1 MKREQFQIEYVFDKV
16 SRNSLWNHLTTV
28 PGLSAWFAEKVD
40 IEDNIYNFQWNKTLE
55 QAEVLEQKQSVSIR
69 YRWVDDEA
77 PYYFQFSIQEFEL
90 TGATVL
96 EITDFAE
103 ADEIVDAINLW
114 NTQIEA
120 LKRTLGI

>member
-28 PGLSAWFAEKVD
+28 TGLSAWFAEKVE

-103 ADEIVDAINLW
+103 AEEKVDAINLW

>member
-28 PGLSAWFAEKVD
+28 TGLSAWFAEKVE
-40 IEDNIYNFQWNKTLE
+40 IENNIYNFQWNKTLE

-103 ADEIVDAINLW
+103 AEEKVDAINLW

>member
-1 MKREQFQIEYVFDKV
+1 M
-16 SRNSLWNHLTTV
+16 
-28 PGLSAWFAEKVD
+28 
-40 IEDNIYNFQWNKTLE
+40 
-55 QAEVLEQKQSVSIR
+55 LEQKQSVSIR

>member
-28 PGLSAWFAEKVD
+28 TGLSAWFAEKVE
-40 IEDNIYNFQWNKTLE
+40 IEGNIYNFQWNKTLE
-55 QAEVLEQKQSVSIR
+55 QAEVLEQKQSISIR

-77 PYYFQFSIQEFEL
+77 PYYFQFFIQELEL

-103 ADEIVDAINLW
+103 AEEKADAINLW

>member
-28 PGLSAWFAEKVD
+28 PGLSAWFAEKVE

>member
-96 EITDFAE
+96 EIIDFAE